1 MNENDN
7 SQPVK
12 IVLIGES
19 GVGKTSII
27 CQFVDQTFQSEQP
40 STIGGTFASKKVK
53 CGNGKILRLEIWDTA
68 GQERYRSVAK
78 MFYKDANA
86 AILVYDITSKTSFE
100 GLQNYWIPQVK
111 NSSPENI
118 ILIIA
123 ANKVDLFE
131 REQVDQANAKKY
143 AKEMNASF
151 VQTSAKDSSGINN
164 LFLEIAKKYSGS
176 NSVSI
181 LEEKY
186 DDDTEE
192 YKQIRKES
200 IQLSKEYTYQKKR
213 RCC

>member
-27 CQFVDQTFQSEQP
+27 YQFVDNIFQQEQQ

-53 CGNGKILRLEIWDTA
+53 CDNGKILRLEIWDTA

-111 NSSPENI
+111 DSSPENI

-123 ANKVDLFE
+123 ANKMDLFE
-131 REQVDQANAKKY
+131 REQVDEADAKKY
-143 AKEMNASF
+143 AKEVKASF
-151 VQTSAKDSSGINN
+151 VPTSAKDSSGINKI
-164 LFLEIAKKYSGS
+164 FLEIAKKYSGS
-176 NSVSI
+176 NSASI
-181 LEEKY
+181 LEEK
-186 DDDTEE
+186 DDDIEE
-192 YKQIRKES
+192 YKKIRKES
-200 IQLSKEYTYQKKR
+200 IKLEKESNCQKKR
-213 RCC
+213 KFC

>member
-27 CQFVDQTFQSEQP
+27 YQFVDNIFQQEQQ

-53 CGNGKILRLEIWDTA
+53 CDNGKILRLEIWDTA

-111 NSSPENI
+111 ESSPENI

-123 ANKVDLFE
+123 ANKMDLFE
-131 REQVDQANAKKY
+131 REQVDEADAKK
-143 AKEMNASF
+143 
-151 VQTSAKDSSGINN
+151 
-164 LFLEIAKKYSGS
+164 
-176 NSVSI
+176 
-181 LEEKY
+181 
-186 DDDTEE
+186 
-192 YKQIRKES
+192 IRK
-200 IQLSKEYTYQKKR
+200 QMLPYG
-213 RCC
+213 

>member
-1 MNENDN
+1 MSENDN
-7 SQPVK
+7 SEPVK

-27 CQFVDQTFQSEQP
+27 YQFVDKTFQLEQQ

-53 CGNGKILRLEIWDTA
+53 CDNGKILRLEIWDTA

-86 AILVYDITSKTSFE
+86 AILVYDITSKNSFE
-100 GLQNYWIPQVK
+100 GLQKYWIPQVK
-111 NSSPENI
+111 ETSPKNI
-118 ILIIA
+118 ILAIV
-123 ANKVDLFE
+123 ANKIDLFE
-131 REQVDQANAKKY
+131 REQVDTAFAKKY

-151 VQTSAKDSSGINN
+151 VQTSAKDSSGINK

-181 LEEKY
+181 IEEI
-186 DDDTEE
+186 DDDIHE
-192 YKQIRKES
+192 YKKIRKES
-200 IQLSKEYTYQKKR
+200 IKISKESTYTKKKR
-213 RCC
+213 FC

>member
-1 MNENDN
+1 MKENDN
-7 SQPVK
+7 SEPVK

-27 CQFVDQTFQSEQP
+27 YQFVDNNFQLEQP

-53 CGNGKILRLEIWDTA
+53 CKNGKALRLEIWDTA

-86 AILVYDITSKTSFE
+86 AILVYDITNKTSFE

-111 NSSPENI
+111 ESSPENI
-118 ILIIA
+118 ILIIV
-123 ANKVDLFE
+123 ANKIDLFE
-131 REQVDQANAKKY
+131 REQVNEANAKKI
-143 AKEMNASF
+143 AKEINASF
-151 VQTSAKDSSGINN
+151 VHTSAKDRSGIND

-181 LEEKY
+181 IEEK
-186 DDDTEE
+186 DDDINEE
-192 YKQIRKES
+192 YKKIRKES
-200 IQLSKEYTYQKKR
+200 VKISNDSTYLKKKK
-213 RCC
+213 CC

>member
-27 CQFVDQTFQSEQP
+27 YQFVDKTFQPEQQ

-53 CGNGKILRLEIWDTA
+53 CANGKILRLERWDTA

-86 AILVYDITSKTSFE
+86 AILVYDITSKTSFD
-100 GLQNYWIPQVK
+100 GLKNYWIPQVK
-111 NSSPENI
+111 DSSPENI
-118 ILIIA
+118 ILAIT
-123 ANKVDLFE
+123 ANKIDLFE
-131 REQVDQANAKKY
+131 REQVDEANAKKY

-151 VQTSAKDSSGINN
+151 FQTSAKDSSGINK
-164 LFLEIAKKYSGS
+164 LFLEISKKYSGS

-181 LEEKY
+181 MEEK
-186 DDDTEE
+186 DEDIEE

-200 IQLSKEYTYQKKR
+200 VKISKESTYMKKKS
-213 RCC
+213 CC